1 MYTISKVISQNFVC
15 AVSNKDKM
23 VILKGNNIG
32 FTKDL
37 NDISNIYEF
46 DTRALYNKMQE
57 IIKTIPIEYI
67 NICDKIRKYAKD
79 KYNYNIGVNLYLCLP
94 EHMHF
99 AIERQRQNIAY
110 KNTVVDIVEKYYKE
124 FYDIA
129 AFGAKNLEEATGIS
143 IPRDEIGF
151 IALHLLNV
159 SFNSDMA
166 ELVEMLNFVKNTMDI
181 LIKYNIKIEDNDI
194 KEVKN
199 LELYLKALGKRL
211 FTSHKLRLNIDKKLY
226 LGNIWSKEYRY
237 AKKIY
242 NMVKEDYGKEL
253 TRGEI
258 YNLYRCLIFVS
269 QMKSA

>member
-1 MYTISKVISQNFVC
+1 MYTISKVISQNFVG
-15 AVSNKDKM
+15 AVSNKDNL
-23 VILKGNNIG
+23 VILKGVNIG

-37 NDISNIYEF
+37 SVISNVYEF
-46 DTRALYNKMQE
+46 ETRASYNKMQE
-57 IIKTIPIEYI
+57 IIKSIPIEYI
-67 NICDKIRKYAKD
+67 DICDKIRKYAKD
-79 KYNYNIGVNLYLCLP
+79 KYDLDLGVNLYLCLP
-94 EHMHF
+94 EHMYF
-99 AIERQRQNIAY
+99 AIERQRQNIIY
-110 KNTVVDIVEKYYKE
+110 ENTVVDIVEKYYKE

-129 AFGAKNLEEATGIS
+129 AFGAQKLGHVTNIDIS
-143 IPRDEIGF
+143 RDEIGF
-151 IALHLLNV
+151 ISLHLLNV

-181 LIKYNIKIEDNDI
+181 LKSYNVRIEDTNL

-199 LELYLKALGKRL
+199 LELYLKALAKRL
-211 FTSHKLRLNIDKKLY
+211 FTSHKLRLQIDKKVY

-237 AKKIY
+237 AKKIC

-269 QMKSA
+269 QVQSA